1 MKRILLTF
9 LMIISTFLSLKPY
22 KQIEGNIIN
31 ITNNTFT
38 ILTNKG
44 TIYTFNKPNNFNN
57 IINDNIKIKYEN
69 KISDFRNIQNITIKK
84 IENIPYIKYNQSNL
98 FKNYYIKATEKVK
111 YMTTEE
117 KIGQLLLVR
126 VPEKEKIETIKKYNI
141 GGYIL
146 FGRDVA
152 NKTKEELI
160 KEIQDYQ
167 QNSKIGLLIAIDEE
181 GGTVTRLSQ
190 NKKIISSPFLS
201 SQELYKINGFDEI
214 KKDTIEKNKILYEL
228 GINLNL
234 APVADVTT
242 NEKAYMYKRSFGQNA
257 PLTSEY
263 IKTVIENTDYKVSYT
278 LKHFPGYG
286 NNVDT
291 HKGIAIDERT
301 YENFINNDFKPFIE
315 GIKNNVQAIL
325 FSHNYMTC
333 VDEKNP
339 SSLSPNVHN
348 VLKNELN
355 YKNITI
361 TDDISMNGLSN
372 IENKY
377 TKALLS
383 GNNILIVTDYKK
395 AYTEIQNSL
404 ENKQISE
411 ELINYLVTQ
420 NIAWKYYKQIIKD

>member
-111 YMTTEE
+111 YMTTKE

-348 VLKNELN
+348 ILKNELN
-355 YKNITI
+355 YENITI
-361 TDDISMNGLSN
+361 TDDISMNGLNN

-383 GNNILIVTDYKK
+383 GNNILIVTDYEK

>member
-31 ITNNTFT
+31 ITSNTFT

-44 TIYTFNKPNNFNN
+44 TIYTFNKPNNFDNT
-57 IINDNIKIKYEN
+57 INDNIKIKYEN
-69 KISDFRNIQNITIKK
+69 KISDFINIQNITIKK
-84 IENIPYIKYNQSNL
+84 IENIPNIKYNQSNL

-111 YMTTEE
+111 NMTTEE

-348 VLKNELN
+348 ILKNELN
-355 YKNITI
+355 YENITI
-361 TDDISMNGLSN
+361 TDDISMNGLNN

-377 TKALLS
+377 TKALLA

>member
-22 KQIEGNIIN
+22 KHIEGNIIN

-84 IENIPYIKYNQSNL
+84 IENIPNIKYNQSNL

-111 YMTTEE
+111 NMTTEE

-167 QNSKIGLLIAIDEE
+167 QNSKIGLLIAI
-181 GGTVTRLSQ
+181 
-190 NKKIISSPFLS
+190 
-201 SQELYKINGFDEI
+201 
-214 KKDTIEKNKILYEL
+214 YE
-228 GINLNL
+228 
-234 APVADVTT
+234 
-242 NEKAYMYKRSFGQNA
+242 
-257 PLTSEY
+257 
-263 IKTVIENTDYKVSYT
+263 
-278 LKHFPGYG
+278 
-286 NNVDT
+286 
-291 HKGIAIDERT
+291 
-301 YENFINNDFKPFIE
+301 
-315 GIKNNVQAIL
+315 
-325 FSHNYMTC
+325 
-333 VDEKNP
+333 
-339 SSLSPNVHN
+339 
-348 VLKNELN
+348 
-355 YKNITI
+355 
-361 TDDISMNGLSN
+361 
-372 IENKY
+372 
-377 TKALLS
+377 
-383 GNNILIVTDYKK
+383 
-395 AYTEIQNSL
+395 
-404 ENKQISE
+404 
-411 ELINYLVTQ
+411 
-420 NIAWKYYKQIIKD
+420 

>member
-111 YMTTEE
+111 NMTIEE

-301 YENFINNDFKPFIE
+301 YESFINNDFKPFIE

>member
-57 IINDNIKIKYEN
+57 TINDNIKIKYEN
-69 KISDFRNIQNITIKK
+69 KISDFINIQNITIKK
-84 IENIPYIKYNQSNL
+84 IENIPNIKYNQSNL

-111 YMTTEE
+111 NMTTEE

-181 GGTVTRLSQ
+181 GGKVTRLSQ

-257 PLTSEY
+257 TLTSEY

-315 GIKNNVQAIL
+315 GLKNNVQAIL

-348 VLKNELN
+348 ILKNELN
-355 YKNITI
+355 YENITI
-361 TDDISMNGLSN
+361 TDDISMNGLNN

-383 GNNILIVTDYKK
+383 GNNILIVTDYEK
-395 AYTEIQNSL
+395 AYTEILNSL

>member
-111 YMTTEE
+111 NMTTEE

-126 VPEKEKIETIKKYNI
+126 VPEKEKIETIKKYNV

-315 GIKNNVQAIL
+315 GIKNI
-325 FSHNYMTC
+325 F
-333 VDEKNP
+333 KN
-339 SSLSPNVHN
+339 
-348 VLKNELN
+348 
-355 YKNITI
+355 
-361 TDDISMNGLSN
+361 
-372 IENKY
+372 
-377 TKALLS
+377 
-383 GNNILIVTDYKK
+383 KK
-395 AYTEIQNSL
+395 TS
-404 ENKQISE
+404 
-411 ELINYLVTQ
+411 
-420 NIAWKYYKQIIKD
+420 